1 MVLVTR
7 VVVGATMV
15 MTEVTTEVDMGGKVT
30 ELDAR
35 RVERRRRGR
44 SRRKRGEARRRSGKR
59 GGRGS

>member
-7 VVVGATMV
+7 VVGATMV

-44 SRRKRGEARRRSGKR
+44 SRRKRGEEGRRRSGKR